1 VQLIVEF
8 RLPKPQPN
16 SIVKSTTEAAQ
27 ALSIL
32 REALEV
38 TASLFCLNLS
48 AVAMESNLPNRIA
61 NSQFS
66 RPQMDTLF

>member
-8 RLPKPQPN
+8 RSPEPQPN
-16 SIVKSTTEAAQ
+16 SIVQSTTEAAQ
-27 ALSIL
+27 ALSIF
-32 REALEV
+32 REAFEV
-38 TASLFCLNLS
+38 TASLFCLHLS